1 MKKELMELIN
11 ASSSAAAFTGAGVST
26 LSGIRDFRGKD
37 GLYKDLDADR
47 IFDLQTFLT
56 EPDIFYRSTK
66 DYLYSGVPIEPSL
79 VHKELAR
86 LEKEG
91 KLKGVMTQNI
101 DRLHT
106 AAGSQ
111 VVFELHGSAQIHTC
125 LDCSK
130 EYPYDE
136 ILKCLEND
144 LHAPRCS
151 CGGIIKPNITF
162 FGESLPQAAFEGAEV
177 LLSEVDLLLV
187 LGSSLVVQP
196 AASLPAITIRRGG
209 KLVIVN
215 DGATMYDNYAVLRLD
230 SLEEAFE

>member
-1 MKKELMELIN
+1 MKKEILDLIDN
-11 ASSSAAAFTGAGVST
+11 SSSTAAFTGAGIST
-26 LSGIRDFRGKD
+26 LSGIRDFRGKN
-37 GLYKDLDADR
+37 GLYKDFDADR
-47 IFDLQTFLT
+47 IFDLQTFLA
-56 EPDIFYRSTK
+56 EPDFFYSSTK

-86 LEKEG
+86 LEKIG
-91 KLKGVMTQNI
+91 KLRGVVTQNI

-106 AAGSQ
+106 AAGSR

-125 LDCSK
+125 LGCSK
-130 EYPYDE
+130 EYSYDE
-136 ILKCLEND
+136 ILRRLEAD

-162 FGESLPQAAFEGAEV
+162 FGEGLPEEAFLGAQA
-177 LLSEVDLLLV
+177 LLSDVDLLLV

-196 AASLPAITIRRGG
+196 AASLPAVTLRKGG

-215 DGATMYDNYAVLRLD
+215 DGATVYDDVAVLRLD
-230 SLEEAFE
+230 SLEDAFE